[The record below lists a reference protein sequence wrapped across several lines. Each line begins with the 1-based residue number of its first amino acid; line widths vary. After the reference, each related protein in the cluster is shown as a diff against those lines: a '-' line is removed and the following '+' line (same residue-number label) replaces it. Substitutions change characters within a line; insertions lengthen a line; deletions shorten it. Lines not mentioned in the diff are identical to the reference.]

1 MRYQDV
7 PELIAQASALT
18 GLPSSHFEEPQIV
31 RYEIGQQFSWHFDSI
46 PASLV
51 RSFLYVI
58 IF

>member
-7 PELIAQASALT
+7 PELITQASALT

-51 RSFLYVI
+51 RKFSYI
-58 IF
+58 